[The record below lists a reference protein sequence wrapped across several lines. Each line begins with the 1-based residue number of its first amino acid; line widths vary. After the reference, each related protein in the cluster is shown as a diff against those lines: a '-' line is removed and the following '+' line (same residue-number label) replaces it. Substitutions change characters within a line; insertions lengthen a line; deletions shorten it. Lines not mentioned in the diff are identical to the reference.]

1 MEKVFLFWVST
12 YMSIQ
17 KNSDDVADVG
27 FRPVSD
33 IRPKIPE
40 KLGCPSDIRP
50 EVHEKLGCPSDIR
63 PVI

>member
-50 EVHEKLGCPSDIR
+50 
-63 PVI
+63 VI